1 MPSSP
6 TNKEPTTMAK
16 DETGISQIQHEGEAF
31 RVQGVHEGK
40 RSDFRVA
47 TADVQALE
55 KTHGTKGVMEFFRR
69 SLAGATEDKR
79 FDQ

>member
-1 MPSSP
+1 MSQ
-6 TNKEPTTMAK
+6 
-16 DETGISQIQHEGEAF
+16 ETGISQVSHEGEAF
-31 RVQGVHEGK
+31 RIQGVHEGK

-55 KTHGTKGVMEFFRR
+55 KAGGRKAVMEFFQR

>member
-1 MPSSP
+1 MSQ
-6 TNKEPTTMAK
+6 
-16 DETGISQIQHEGEAF
+16 ETGISQVSHEGEAF

-47 TADVQALE
+47 TADVQTIE
-55 KTHGTKGVMEFFRR
+55 KQGGKEAVMAFFRR

-79 FDQ
+79 FEQ

>member
-1 MPSSP
+1 MSQKPS
-6 TNKEPTTMAK
+6 
-16 DETGISQIQHEGEAF
+16 GISQVSHEGEAF

-55 KTHGTKGVMEFFRR
+55 KAGGRKAVMEFFQR

-79 FDQ
+79 FDP